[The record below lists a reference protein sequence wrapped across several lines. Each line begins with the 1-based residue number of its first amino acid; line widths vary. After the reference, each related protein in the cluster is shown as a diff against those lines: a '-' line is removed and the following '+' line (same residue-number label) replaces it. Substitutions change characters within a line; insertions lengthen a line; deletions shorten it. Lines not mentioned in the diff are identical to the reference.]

1 MVGEVKHW
9 QRRRARAR
17 LTIVLSTTREALYS
31 VAIASGA
38 GMLELSFET
47 TVVYC
52 RLPASGA
59 LRPPRG
65 ITVDDA
71 NSVLLTI
78 GVRT

>member
-1 MVGEVKHW
+1 MVGEVKHR
-9 QRRRARAR
+9 QRRRARVR
-17 LTIVLSTTREALYS
+17 LTIVFSTACEALYT

-59 LRPPRG
+59 MRRPQG